1 VSTGLK
7 LITPSEATETGII
20 AYLRSGLWFRSDCGA
35 PQSPAGDTLIVLPGI
50 DRVTDIKVYGSGYGH
65 GVGLSQFGSHGRALA
80 GQNYAQILQAYY
92 QDVFLQQYPD
102 DPTVRVLLAEQDL
115 NVCHDVAVRSGT
127 KALMRNLT
135 TDGTVVLGPGGYR
148 VQYLAHRNLYRL
160 TNLFEGR
167 TVGSYR
173 GPIRFVPTSGG
184 LLGYGSRY
192 YRGFL
197 TVQTLN
203 SRVCV
208 INQLPMEPYI
218 QGVVANEMLPSWPLE
233 ALKSQAV
240 AARSYARATQRGE
253 CFHVYPD
260 SRDQVY
266 GGASS
271 ETSITNEAVAATA
284 RICAVYNGSPII
296 GAFHSAS
303 GGYTEDTSFV
313 FNTSYALGAA
323 PYLKALRDVDSEG
336 CSFEGPAYAN
346 SPWASWSG
354 ALDVDGSPQ
363 LEVGAIAAVTVLGRT
378 PSGRATKI
386 KVTGTQGEKIISG
399 EYDIRRNLK
408 TTGLRLAD
416 GSVYPLSSLPSARVS
431 FGAACAQS

>member
-1 VSTGLK
+1 
-7 LITPSEATETGII
+7 
-20 AYLRSGLWFRSDCGA
+20 
-35 PQSPAGDTLIVLPGI
+35 
-50 DRVTDIKVYGSGYGH
+50 VTDIKVYGSGYGH
-65 GVGLSQFGSHGRALA
+65 GVGLSQFGSYGRALA
-80 GQNYAQILQAYY
+80 GQNYVQILQAYY
-92 QDVFLQQYPD
+92 QGVCLQQYPD
-102 DPTVRVLLAEQDL
+102 DPTVQVWLGERNL
-115 NVCHDVAVRSGT
+115 NGCQDVAVRSGT
-127 KALMRNLT
+127 KALMRNLA
-135 TDGTVVLGPGGYR
+135 TDGTVVLGPGVYR
-148 VQYLAHRNLYRL
+148 VHYLAHRNLYRL
-160 TNLFEGR
+160 TNLSEGR
-167 TVGSYR
+167 AVGSYR

-184 LLGYGSRY
+184 LLGYDYRY

-197 TVQTLN
+197 TVQTVN

-208 INQLPMEPYI
+208 INQLPMELYI
-218 QGVVANEMLPSWPLE
+218 QGVVANEMFPSWPLE
-233 ALKSQAV
+233 ALKGQAI
-240 AARSYARATQRGE
+240 AARSYARVTQRGG
-253 CFHVYPD
+253 CFDVYPD

-271 ETSITNEAVAATA
+271 ETSVTNEAVAATA

-336 CSFEGPAYAN
+336 RSFEGPAYAN
-346 SPWASWSG
+346 APWASWSG
-354 ALDVDGSPQ
+354 ALDADGSPQ
-363 LEVGAIAAVTVLGRT
+363 LEVGAIAAVTVLGRS

-386 KVTGTQGEKIISG
+386 KVTGTQGEKVISG

-416 GSVYPLSSLPSARVS
+416 GSVYPAGILPSARVS
-431 FGAACAQS
+431 FFGAACAQS